1 MFRRILTIA
10 TLIIVVFVL
19 WNARSD
25 IAQVVGYLANT
36 NLFFIFL
43 LIPEQVLLYYC
54 SGQIF
59 FSYLSAKK
67 RAPSVTSQPLLKKF
81 SAWLFARFSLEL
93 NFVNQAIP
101 SGGFAGLSYV
111 NWRLRP
117 YGLPAGQIS
126 FVYLLRYIITISTTQ
141 LQTLLA
147 LLAFVILGGVSSG
160 AWWVVG
166 LTSLTC
172 VGIILAL
179 IVVVVIASSR
189 RRISWFAKMITKIVN
204 GFVRGVT
211 FGHKRQVI
219 QYSVIEQQLDD
230 IYKDLMTARENKR
243 ILLRP
248 ALWGIIYSFLEV
260 VTYWLVSISMG
271 YPTLLPQI
279 MIAAAVASLVSVIMV
294 TPGGIGGYEGAMIFI
309 MSALGAEPGL
319 ATAIVLTTRII
330 IMVGTLVAGY
340 IFYQN
345 AMSKVAKRE
354 RKEIIQEVK

>member
-1 MFRRILTIA
+1 MFRRILTII
-10 TLIIVVFVL
+10 TLVIVVFVI
-19 WNARSD
+19 WNARND

-43 LIPEQVLLYYC
+43 LIPEQILLYYC

-67 RAPSVTSQPLLKKF
+67 RAASASIQSPKKF

-117 YGLPAGQIS
+117 YGLPAGQTS
-126 FVYLLRYIITISTTQ
+126 FVYLLRYIITISTNQ

-172 VGIILAL
+172 VGIILAMVA
-179 IVVVVIASSR
+179 IVIIASSR
-189 RRISWFAKMITKIVN
+189 RRISWFAKMVTKVVN

-211 FGHKRQVI
+211 FGHKRQVV
-219 QYSVIEQQLDD
+219 QYPAIEQHLDD
-230 IYKDLMTARENKR
+230 VYKDLMTARANKR

-248 ALWGIIYSFLEV
+248 AIWGVAYSFLEV
-260 VTYWLVSISMG
+260 ATYWLVSISMG
-271 YPTLLPQI
+271 YPALLPQI
-279 MIAAAVASLVSVIMV
+279 MIAATVASLVSIIMV
-294 TPGGIGGYEGAMIFI
+294 TPGGIGGYEGAMIFV
-309 MSALGAEPGL
+309 MSALGVEPGL

-330 IMVGTLVAGY
+330 IMVSTLVAGY

-345 AMSKVAKRE
+345 AMSKVGKRE